1 VTPAENPEKN
11 PQNKEEVVTI
21 SDSDFWEKCLAKIK
35 KEISDENYSTWFVP
49 IRLHSKTK
57 DELILTVPNTF
68 YKDCL
73 LQNYREIIT
82 SVVTFFAESSI
93 QITLQIE
100 ANPSEPLQNKI
111 MSPSLQHSDSNQE
124 KAFITPNNTI
134 NPKYNFENFIVGS
147 SNQFAHAAALSVA
160 NNPKVTYNPLFVY
173 GGVGLGKTHLLHA
186 MGNVIIKKDPRARV
200 RYLSAESFTVDLIES
215 LKQDDMRNFR
225 GRYRPLDVLFVDDIQ
240 FLAGKERTQE
250 EFFYTFNTLYES
262 HKQVILSSD
271 SYPKDMRNIEE
282 RLRSRFESGLVA
294 DIEPPDLETKIAII
308 YQKGEEHNKQ
318 VPADVASFIASNIKT
333 NVRELEGL
341 LLRVIAYASFT
352 HRPIDLGLAQEVL
365 REFIFDKNKH
375 FNIATIMTATASH
388 FEIKVSDLKSKK
400 RTREISIP
408 RQIAMYLCREHTKL
422 SLPDIGRHFGGKDH
436 TTVIFAHKK
445 CARLINENEDL
456 KKTVK
461 TITADIESGKT
472 LRNVAK
478 KSE

>member
-1 VTPAENPEKN
+1 VS
-11 PQNKEEVVTI
+11 I
-21 SDSDFWEKCLAKIK
+21 SDPDLWEKCLGQIK
-35 KEISDENYSTWFVP
+35 KEISEQNYSTWFEP
-49 IRLHSKTK
+49 TRLHSITK

-73 LQNYREIIT
+73 QQNYIEII
-82 SVVTFFAESSI
+82 ESA
-93 QITLQIE
+93 ITLFNKSKIKISFK
-100 ANPSEPLQNKI
+100 PEPVKLNTPQNEIKN
-111 MSPSLQHSDSNQE
+111 SGLQHTYTGGNPPAYPSSS
-124 KAFITPNNTI
+124 I
-134 NPKYNFENFIVGS
+134 NPKFNFENFIVGS

-160 NNPKVTYNPLFVY
+160 NNPKVTYNPLFLY
-173 GGVGLGKTHLLHA
+173 AGVGLGKTHLLHA
-186 MGNVIIKKDPRARV
+186 MGNAIIKISPRTRV

-215 LKQDDMRNFR
+215 LKQDDMQNFR
-225 GRYRPLDVLFVDDIQ
+225 ARYRPLDVLFVDDIQ

-308 YQKGEEHNKQ
+308 FKKAEVHNKAIP
-318 VPADVASFIASNIKT
+318 VDVASFIASNIKT

-341 LLRVIAYASFT
+341 LLRVIAYSSFT
-352 HRPIDLGLAQEVL
+352 NREIDLTLTQEVL
-365 REFIFDKNKH
+365 REFVYDKNKN
-375 FNIATIMTATASH
+375 FNIATIMMATAFH
-388 FEIKVSDLKSKK
+388 FEIKTYDLKSKK
-400 RTREISIP
+400 RSRQISIP

-422 SLPDIGRHFGGKDH
+422 SLPEIGRHFGGKDH

-445 CARLINENEDL
+445 CTKLIKEDNDL

-461 TITADIESGKT
+461 IIIENIESGKT
-472 LRNVAK
+472 LKNNTK

>member
-1 VTPAENPEKN
+1 ML
-11 PQNKEEVVTI
+11 I
-21 SDSDFWEKCLAKIK
+21 SDPDLWEKCLTKIK
-35 KEISDENYSTWFVP
+35 KEISDENYSTWFTP
-49 IRLHSKTK
+49 TRLHSITK

-73 LQNYREIIT
+73 HQNYLDVIKSAVSFFTELSIKIT
-82 SVVTFFAESSI
+82 F
-93 QITLQIE
+93 QIE
-100 ANPSEPLQNKI
+100 SNPSDPPQDKLI
-111 MSPSLQHSDSNQE
+111 LPSLSDNDNNQE
-124 KAFITPNNTI
+124 RFSVSSHNTI
-134 NPKYNFENFIVGS
+134 NHKYSFENFVVGS

-186 MGNVIIKKDPRARV
+186 MGNAIIKNDPQARV

-215 LKQDDMRNFR
+215 LKRDDMRSFR
-225 GRYRPLDVLFVDDIQ
+225 RRYRPLDVLFVDDIQ

-282 RLRSRFESGLVA
+282 RLRSRFEAGLVA

-318 VPADVASFIASNIKT
+318 VPTEVASFIASNIKT
-333 NVRELEGL
+333 NIRELEGL

-352 HRPIDLGLAQEVL
+352 GRQIDLRLAQEVL
-365 REFIFDKNKH
+365 REFVYDKNKN
-375 FNIATIMTATASH
+375 FNVATIMAATASH
-388 FEIKVSDLKSKK
+388 FEIKISDLKSKN
-400 RTREISIP
+400 RSRRISIP
-408 RQIAMYLCREHTKL
+408 RQIAMYLCREYTKF
-422 SLPDIGRHFGGKDH
+422 SLPEIGRLFGGKDH

-445 CARLINENEDL
+445 CTNLINENNDL

-461 TITADIESGKT
+461 IIVDNIESGKT
-472 LRNVAK
+472 LRNTTK
-478 KSE
+478 KND

>member
-1 VTPAENPEKN
+1 
-11 PQNKEEVVTI
+11 VTI
-21 SDSDFWEKCLAKIK
+21 SDLDFWEKCLAKIK

-49 IRLHSKTK
+49 IRLHSITK

-82 SVVTFFAESSI
+82 SAVTFFAESSVE
-93 QITLQIE
+93 ITLQIE
-100 ANPSEPLQNKI
+100 TKPSDPLQNKI
-111 MSPSLQHSDSNQE
+111 MSPNLQHSDSNQE

-147 SNQFAHAAALSVA
+147 SNQFAHAAALTVA

-215 LKQDDMRNFR
+215 LKRDDMRSFR
-225 GRYRPLDVLFVDDIQ
+225 KRYRPLDVLFVDDIQ

-308 YQKGEEHNKQ
+308 YKKGEGHNKQ
-318 VPADVASFIASNIKT
+318 IPQ
-333 NVRELEGL
+333 RL
-341 LLRVIAYASFT
+341 LLS
-352 HRPIDLGLAQEVL
+352 
-365 REFIFDKNKH
+365 
-375 FNIATIMTATASH
+375 
-388 FEIKVSDLKSKK
+388 
-400 RTREISIP
+400 
-408 RQIAMYLCREHTKL
+408 
-422 SLPDIGRHFGGKDH
+422 
-436 TTVIFAHKK
+436 
-445 CARLINENEDL
+445 
-456 KKTVK
+456 
-461 TITADIESGKT
+461 
-472 LRNVAK
+472 
-478 KSE
+478 